1 MKKLLKKYDII
12 IVGNGSIG
20 VLSAFLL
27 KIKHPKKKIA
37 LLGKK
42 NFAHSASLAAGAMH
56 NVYCEVESNFYQST
70 LEQSNF
76 EMGIKSRSDWKKIF
90 NKFNLNKVITAKDTF
105 LYLKKGFSDFEIKNF
120 EVACE
125 VANKDNVLK
134 KVSKH
139 EVENFFNGK
148 VNSKN
153 FKCVKIKDEFG
164 FNPNLLVHELLKL
177 SNKIGIDVIFHE
189 VKKIINKDNRY
200 FIDEEYQTKKLV
212 IAAGY
217 GSYEIGKNIFNPVPV
232 VKGVGT
238 AFILQDDYFKK
249 IKSVVRTSNRGGA
262 QCGLHMVPY
271 DRRNGKIYIGAGN
284 YISKEKEPWA
294 RTETI
299 KYLIKL
305 LEDELIP
312 RSVIYK
318 SKITTLLGYRPRSVD
333 NYPSI
338 GEVNENLFYIS
349 GTYRAGLTWASYIA
363 NQVVSWSNGDE
374 ADSLLKE
381 YKPDRKIRTWGSLNE
396 ACEYYASS
404 RVSNLIEHKLIDNKS
419 KKDLSSKYKELFKF
433 AKNMNFEIVRKKNF
447 NKDFVVDPDC
457 YNYFEK

>member
-42 NFAHSASLAAGAMH
+42 NFAYSASLAAGAMH

-76 EMGIKSRSDWKKIF
+76 EMGIKSRLDWKKIF

-189 VKKIINKDNRY
+189 VKKIVNKDNRY

-217 GSYEIGKNIFNPVPV
+217 GSYDIGKNIFNPVPV

-238 AFILQDDYFKK
+238 AFILHPES
-249 IKSVVRTSNRGGA
+249 IINCR
-262 QCGLHMVPY
+262 
-271 DRRNGKIYIGAGN
+271 
-284 YISKEKEPWA
+284 
-294 RTETI
+294 
-299 KYLIKL
+299 
-305 LEDELIP
+305 
-312 RSVIYK
+312 RSV
-318 SKITTLLGYRPRSVD
+318 
-333 NYPSI
+333 
-338 GEVNENLFYIS
+338 
-349 GTYRAGLTWASYIA
+349 
-363 NQVVSWSNGDE
+363 
-374 ADSLLKE
+374 
-381 YKPDRKIRTWGSLNE
+381 
-396 ACEYYASS
+396 
-404 RVSNLIEHKLIDNKS
+404 
-419 KKDLSSKYKELFKF
+419 
-433 AKNMNFEIVRKKNF
+433 M
-447 NKDFVVDPDC
+447 
-457 YNYFEK
+457 